1 MISGIVLAAGAAK
14 RMGRQKLFLDLKGKP
29 VLQWVLEAALSSE
42 LDEVVCVVR
51 DLKQTRQKIPLEH
64 EKLRWITNEKAH
76 EGQSTSV
83 IAGLKAVSPQSEG
96 ALFVVGDQ
104 PLMKS
109 ELIDKLIELFT
120 KTAAPMAAPIFKD
133 QTRNPVLFRRDLF
146 PELLALTGD
155 TGARG
160 LVKKYRD
167 QSAFLEWKDE
177 SPFLDLD
184 VWEDYEKL
192 NRLDFGKERM

>member
-1 MISGIVLAAGAAK
+1 MISGIVLAAGASQ
-14 RMGRQKLFLDLKGKP
+14 RMGRQKLLLDFKGKP
-29 VLQWVLEAALSSE
+29 VLQWVLETMISSK

-51 DLKQTRQKIPLEH
+51 EQKSIRGMIPLEH
-64 EKLRWITNEKAH
+64 AKLRWTVNEIAN

-83 IAGLKAVSPQSEG
+83 IAGLKAVSPKSDG
-96 ALFVVGDQ
+96 ALFCVGDQ
-104 PLMKS
+104 PMIRG
-109 ELIDKLIELFT
+109 EIINRLIELFT
-120 KTAAPMAAPIFKD
+120 TTGAPIAVPTFKG
-133 QTRNPVLFRRDLF
+133 QTRNPALFRRDLF

-160 LVKKYRD
+160 LVRKYQD
-167 QSAFLEWKDE
+167 KSAFLKWKDE

-192 NRLDFGKERM
+192 SRLDLGKERT